1 LEPKA
6 NRDVAIAPSTIK
18 NAGFGLFATRPLT
31 EGSSPCS
38 FGKCYDNALNHIVH
52 NDTGYDDGSNFSIG
66 NRNEDYGCWCNDPLD
81 ESLVNCTIVHDGNNH
96 HRLKIR
102 WDVETGEE
110 LFIEYGEDFWK
121 EHYWKAPERVRRR
134 YPTIIPTH
142 PAPAEGE
149 DHCMP
154 DSLKFPKDFAQ
165 TRTKQWNAL
174 ILKKRKNISDCSKR
188 VARIVCSRYAME
200 KLSIMAE
207 ANATENEIVSNIKK
221 LNKLMLP
228 VSKGRKRTK
237 VQFQEDVEH
246 TSESKAQQRKSKV
259 TKSKSG
265 IK

>member
-1 LEPKA
+1 LSPAPFVSPVAQEGENISSPAQEGGMRTRSQSATPPLSIVIKSVTTLRKSVREGRNHVCYYPNNSTNTNVDTAQYRSLLEPKA

-134 YPTIIPTH
+134 YPTIVPTH

-149 DHCMP
+149 AHCLTP
-154 DSLKFPKDFAQ
+154 DILKFPIRLYKL
-165 TRTKQWNAL
+165 L
-174 ILKKRKNISDCSKR
+174 IKW
-188 VARIVCSRYAME
+188 
-200 KLSIMAE
+200 
-207 ANATENEIVSNIKK
+207 
-221 LNKLMLP
+221 
-228 VSKGRKRTK
+228 
-237 VQFQEDVEH
+237 
-246 TSESKAQQRKSKV
+246 
-259 TKSKSG
+259 
-265 IK
+265 